1 MEAEREGEAGEAGEA
16 GETAEASKQP
26 SLLKRAKMLLKPVVA
41 WASEPWC
48 FKKRAS

>member
-1 MEAEREGEAGEAGEA
+1 MEAEMEGEGE
-16 GETAEASKQP
+16 GETEASKQP